1 MDYNFRRIPRI
12 NCLTI
17 NPMKTLNLLLQALK
31 LGFSLDANKKIVPYF
46 LGCVGWISVASAIVP
61 SLEYLEFVGGAVFF
75 VFMTSLIINE
85 EHAHNGILPLPILVK
100 RVQNLFVVTVISTL
114 IIGVGL
120 LLLVVPGIVASKK
133 LIYSGIMVALGKTNA
148 SKALNMSKS
157 LSNVNGYKLL
167 GAMILLTLIVALLAG
182 VIQLLST
189 TEAFVALGGLGTI
202 LMIILKLISAW
213 VTYTITNHMLII
225 AYNEAIALKDQ

>member
-1 MDYNFRRIPRI
+1 
-12 NCLTI
+12 
-17 NPMKTLNLLLQALK
+17 MKTLNLLLQALR

-120 LLLVVPGIVASKK
+120 LLLVVPGIVASKR
-133 LIYSGIMVALGKTNA
+133 LIYSGIMVALGKANA
-148 SKALNMSKS
+148 SHALNMSKS

-167 GAMILLTLIVALLAG
+167 GGNDSINTDSCASRWSHSVAIDNRSIRGARRTG
-182 VIQLLST
+182 NNINDY
-189 TEAFVALGGLGTI
+189 
-202 LMIILKLISAW
+202 LK
-213 VTYTITNHMLII
+213 TH
-225 AYNEAIALKDQ
+225 